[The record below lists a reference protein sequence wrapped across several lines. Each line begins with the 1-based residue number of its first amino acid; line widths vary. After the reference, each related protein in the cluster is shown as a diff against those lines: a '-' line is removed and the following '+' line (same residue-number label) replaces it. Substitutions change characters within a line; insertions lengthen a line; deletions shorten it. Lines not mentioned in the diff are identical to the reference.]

1 MSRILRRP
9 MFRGGRV
16 DSRGTGITSGLGY
29 KQGGSVQA
37 RPGYFRGALV
47 KGGLRYGKQGID
59 YLRNLLRGK
68 PSTSKELVPSGY
80 KFGDDFVSD
89 FRKNLGV
96 TGGLR
101 DIPGVSPVLNF
112 IARNPKK
119 SLAGGALFGLSD
131 YTDMLPSGESIGR
144 ALLPG
149 KIEDVVFGEEEVTD
163 NKEVLENTLNNLAKI
178 NLNNNNN
185 NDNDDTVIDKKSMIK
200 ENTELFKELL
210 GKDKARGQ
218 DISDM
223 LLSFS
228 GKALKDDAT
237 VKSAFGEFA
246 AEEAKRPGRGRKIDD
261 TAAAMAINAYIA
273 GEKSAADL
281 KKALTLKEEGLNMQ
295 QDILKERSLTS
306 RINNDRTGR
315 TVKQIVEGNTKEWMS
330 DNNLSGVPNTV
341 SSDDIKDPKLL
352 VPENINEVFIDETTK
367 EVFIVLKGTDKPVL
381 QQLY

>member
-29 KQGGSVQA
+29 EKGGRVGYFNGGSIYDNIAPYYTAPMPA
-37 RPGYFRGALV
+37 RSGTGI
-47 KGGLRYGKQGID
+47 QGIFQGLYD
-59 YLRNLLRGK
+59 MFN
-68 PSTSKELVPSGY
+68 PSRSTIEQ
-80 KFGDDFVSD
+80 
-89 FRKNLGV
+89 R
-96 TGGLR
+96 LR
-101 DIPGVSPVLNF
+101 DANPPEFGPGSTEPFLKT
-112 IARNPKK
+112 R
-119 SLAGGALFGLSD
+119 D
-131 YTDMLPSGESIGR
+131 YTQRKEEFEKNEAIRL
-144 ALLPG
+144 
-149 KIEDVVFGEEEVTD
+149 EEEKQAEIQRLL
-163 NKEVLENTLNNLAKI
+163 NEQLKNT
-178 NLNNNNN
+178 NLNNNN
-185 NDNDDTVIDKKSMIK
+185 DVDDTVIDKKEMIK

-210 GKDKARGQ
+210 GSDKARGQ

-246 AEEAKRPGRGRKIDD
+246 AEEAKRPGRRRKIDD

-281 KKALTLKEEGLNMQ
+281 KKALDLKEAGLDMQ

-330 DNNLSGVPNTV
+330 DNKLSGVPNVV
-341 SSDDIKDPKLL
+341 SSEDIKNPELL
-352 VPENINEVFIDETTK
+352 VNENINEVFIDETTK
-367 EVFIVLKGTDKPVL
+367 EVFIVLKGTSGKPTL